1 MNSSHKLLN
10 QLTVGFDSKKIKVR
24 VTRMWDAINTNT
36 GDVFALEMV
45 LLDENDNH
53 MVAIVPKN
61 LVQRFRPQLLEGDV
75 YILEKFRVTPRK
87 QSWNVVH
94 NEHNIYFTYTTLVK
108 KLDGRMSSIKFHK
121 FEFIDFNDL
130 SSRCQVFTFLSG
142 MTGESINVTLWG
154 TTSNQFNDEN
164 ILVSDQPL
172 VLVISSV
179 TVKQFRDKIVISIDI
194 TAPQTIEVLHPPKT
208 REAIQQL
215 MFKNRKFLS
224 EIYQI
229 MAGVQT
235 EELVYT
241 SKVTILKVDFN
252 SQLHYKAYPKCQRK
266 VTLEG
271 SNFVCNACNQNVE
284 YLKLR
289 YMLKVLASDATGS
302 AWFVIFDQEAE
313 RIIEHKLSFV
323 LEEFNKEGFS
333 NEIVS
338 SIINK
343 ITWKP
348 FVFQIKLNNYNLEQG
363 SNRFTVTRWFH
374 CDFER
379 ETNFMLSQIGGTN
392 NQYQPEVF
400 SSQIPISTPDDSNQE
415 HFNTLHM
422 NNSSEGSTKITEEGN
437 PHKKICMR
445 SDNEKSINADLH
457 EQIEENVQ
465 TEEKSKQVPE
475 E

>member
-45 LLDENDNH
+45 LLDEN
-53 MVAIVPKN
+53 
-61 LVQRFRPQLLEGDV
+61 
-75 YILEKFRVTPRK
+75 
-87 QSWNVVH
+87 
-94 NEHNIYFTYTTLVK
+94 
-108 KLDGRMSSIKFHK
+108 
-121 FEFIDFNDL
+121 
-130 SSRCQVFTFLSG
+130 
-142 MTGESINVTLWG
+142 
-154 TTSNQFNDEN
+154 
-164 ILVSDQPL
+164 
-172 VLVISSV
+172 
-179 TVKQFRDKIVISIDI
+179 
-194 TAPQTIEVLHPPKT
+194 
-208 REAIQQL
+208 
-215 MFKNRKFLS
+215 
-224 EIYQI
+224 
-229 MAGVQT
+229 
-235 EELVYT
+235 ELVYT

-252 SQLHYKAYPKCQRK
+252 SQLHYKACPKFQRK

-284 YLKLR
+284 YPKLR
-289 YMLKVLASDATGS
+289 YMLKVLVSDATGS

-323 LEEFNKEGFS
+323 LEEFNK
-333 NEIVS
+333 
-338 SIINK
+338 
-343 ITWKP
+343 
-348 FVFQIKLNNYNLEQG
+348 
-363 SNRFTVTRWFH
+363 
-374 CDFER
+374 
-379 ETNFMLSQIGGTN
+379 IGGTN

-400 SSQIPISTPDDSNQE
+400 SSQIPISTPDDSNQQ

-475 E
+475 K

>member
-108 KLDGRMSSIKFHK
+108 KLGGRMSSIKFHK

-130 SSRCQVFTFLSG
+130 SSRCQVFTFLSDVVG
-142 MTGESINVTLWG
+142 RLSKVGPIYEVSKSNGTVKKRDIAITNKSGESINVTLWG
-154 TTSNQFNDEN
+154 TTSNQFNDET

-179 TVKQFRDKIVISIDI
+179 TVKQFRGSYYLSSTTATRVYMNLNISEVADYLNCIDS

-252 SQLHYKAYPKCQRK
+252 SQLHYKACPKFQRK

-284 YLKLR
+284 YPKLR
-289 YMLKVLASDATGS
+289 YMLKVLVSDATGS

-323 LEEFNKEGFS
+323 LEEFNK
-333 NEIVS
+333 
-338 SIINK
+338 
-343 ITWKP
+343 
-348 FVFQIKLNNYNLEQG
+348 
-363 SNRFTVTRWFH
+363 
-374 CDFER
+374 
-379 ETNFMLSQIGGTN
+379 IGGTN

-475 E
+475 K